1 MNKVKIK
8 VKDNKKS
15 LKILVWIIIIIVI
28 GYTVMSVVNWW
39 SNFVDESNKEAAI
52 TIEQS
57 QENVKIAEKLIEKE
71 LNTSSKYFQMI
82 NRSGGYFLY
91 GTKLSSNTESSW
103 IDKDLQAEVQLN
115 DDCYMVSFETKRVD
129 SKNEEVE
136 MYEPVK
142 IIKLIKQNPNI

>member
-8 VKDNKKS
+8 TKDNKKS

-28 GYTVMSVVNWW
+28 GYTVMSVANWW
-39 SNFVDESNKEAAI
+39 SNFVDETNKEAAI

-57 QENVKIAEKLIEKE
+57 KENVKIAEKLIEKE
-71 LNTSSKYFQMI
+71 LNTSSKYFKMI

-91 GTKLSSNTESSW
+91 GTNLSSNTESSW
-103 IDKDLQAEVQLN
+103 IDKALEAEVQLN

-129 SKNEEVE
+129 SKNEDME

-142 IIKLIKQNPNI
+142 IIKLIKQQP

>member
-8 VKDNKKS
+8 AKDNKKS
-15 LKILVWIIIIIVI
+15 LKILVWIIIIIGI
-28 GYTVMSVVNWW
+28 GYTVMSVVNLW
-39 SNFVDESNKEAAI
+39 SNFVEESNKEAAI

-57 QENVKIAEKLIEKE
+57 KENVKIAEKLIEKE

-91 GTKLSSNTESSW
+91 GKNLSSNTESSW
-103 IDKDLQAEVQLN
+103 IDKALKAEVQLN

-129 SKNEEVE
+129 SKNEEIE

-142 IIKLIKQNPNI
+142 IIKLIKQ

>member
-8 VKDNKKS
+8 AKDKK
-15 LKILVWIIIIIVI
+15 LIKFLICILMLIAI
-28 GYTVMSVVNWW
+28 GLAVMSIANWGE
-39 SNFVDESNKEAAI
+39 NCLNESNKESAI

-57 QENVKIAEKLIEKE
+57 RENVKIAEKMVEKE

-82 NRSGGYFLY
+82 NRTGNYFLF
-91 GTKLSSNTESSW
+91 GTYLNSNTGSYW

-115 DDCYMVSFETKRVD
+115 GECYMVSFETKRVD
-129 SKNEEVE
+129 SKNEEIE

-142 IIKLIKQNPNI
+142 IIKLIKQ